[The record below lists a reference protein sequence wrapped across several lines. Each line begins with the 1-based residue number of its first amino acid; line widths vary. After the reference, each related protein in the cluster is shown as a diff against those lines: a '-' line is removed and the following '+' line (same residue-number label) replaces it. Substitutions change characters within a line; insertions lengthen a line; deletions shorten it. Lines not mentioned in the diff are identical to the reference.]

1 MVHCVEV
8 FLVSLRLAC
17 FPINVLPSSSNE
29 VLLGLMDQTNGPAVN
44 RQGLQMNCK
53 KPGKDIK
60 TKDILNTFQDFK
72 NFNVIFD
79 INEGKYPTFTFSN
92 TTNEIFLIGNG
103 VNFTL
108 S

>member
-1 MVHCVEV
+1 
-8 FLVSLRLAC
+8 
-17 FPINVLPSSSNE
+17 
-29 VLLGLMDQTNGPAVN
+29 MDQTNGPAVN

-92 TTNEIFLIGNG
+92 TTNEIFLIKIV
-103 VNFTL
+103 VNFTHGRCYLVLFL
-108 S
+108 SIVDFEMCFKKVPKS